1 MRFAVPFDVLWS
13 DQDPGGSPESHPGV
27 SRNHFGRK
35 TLTGILD
42 EELGDEVFSLIG
54 DVLPLGLRKVE
65 MTVLDGVEEELLAGI
80 ARLTL
85 IPTALTATI
94 ARERGVAAQQDVHD
108 DPQGPQ
114 VAPLV
119 VGQVTLGVVHEG
131 FDDLGS
137 HEFS

>member
-1 MRFAVPFDVLWS
+1 
-13 DQDPGGSPESHPGV
+13 
-27 SRNHFGRK
+27 
-35 TLTGILD
+35 
-42 EELGDEVFSLIG
+42 
-54 DVLPLGLRKVE
+54 

-131 FDDLGS
+131 LDDLGS

>member
-1 MRFAVPFDVLWS
+1 M
-13 DQDPGGSPESHPGV
+13 

>member
-1 MRFAVPFDVLWS
+1 
-13 DQDPGGSPESHPGV
+13 
-27 SRNHFGRK
+27 
-35 TLTGILD
+35 
-42 EELGDEVFSLIG
+42 
-54 DVLPLGLRKVE
+54 

-94 ARERGVAAQQDVHD
+94 ARKRGVTAQQDVHD

-119 VGQVTLGVVHEG
+119 IGQITLSIIHKG
-131 FDDLGS
+131 FDDLGG
-137 HEFS
+137 HKLC